1 MWIGLLDKSSHADH
15 ATMSSVIEFDSRVR
29 RNFYIR
35 QFRQMAKRGKLKF
48 FTILT
53 DKHPQSDG
61 GQASSFDHLFE
72 LPGIV
77 RVMIAIRV

>member
-1 MWIGLLDKSSHADH
+1 MLIMPRWVPSS
-15 ATMSSVIEFDSRVR
+15 SSIPALGETF
-29 RNFYIR
+29 IR